1 MEPGGSCKNAMTRRT
16 ELFRLNG
23 ACTQTSGR
31 LVRYSFREFFHKGVS
46 FGGLARV
53 EIRIDNPIRQLTIS
67 PLYRRS
73 V

>member
-31 LVRYSFREFFHKGVS
+31 LVRYSFRGFFIKEYHLAVS
-46 FGGLARV
+46 HAWKSELI
-53 EIRIDNPIRQLTIS
+53 IRSGN
-67 PLYRRS
+67 
-73 V
+73 